1 MNKPNGIVL
10 TEKITHVPSKTE
22 CAEASVKMVKR
33 VEDGYMNPLLA
44 YAQLTA
50 LEEMIKASKERIK
63 ESALDEAER
72 YGTKTIAA
80 YGCEF
85 QVKEAG
91 VKYDYSD
98 NAHWRDL
105 KEAVD
110 LATAE
115 LKGHETTLKK
125 MGMCAKSAT
134 TVVSVSLAK

>member
-1 MNKPNGIVL
+1 
-10 TEKITHVPSKTE
+10 
-22 CAEASVKMVKR
+22 
-33 VEDGYMNPLLA
+33 MNPLLA